1 MNLSSHLSQLKEKMA
16 DFDRVWAVTPHI
28 STTQLRLVL
37 TTSFIGLLGGCWT
50 LLPMFILNKPELETD
65 CNIDWKECKS
75 YACEN
80 ADLGT
85 VPAYYLIVFFSNY
98 CLKTALKD
106 CLVGN
111 LSGNGSCTVNGR
123 NMRSDFGLLCEN
135 YYLGAFIMSIPPGA
149 HFFGAFISG
158 PISDYLGRRI
168 AMILSIIGLTT
179 FSGMSA
185 FSWSAISFA
194 ACFIL
199 QHTFLHMGYVVA
211 SVYAIEIL
219 GPDMRHL
226 SIARKY
232 ET

>member
-1 MNLSSHLSQLKEKMA
+1 MLFLEAVQNIFGGLDVHLVIQIIFFNSH
-16 DFDRVWAVTPHI
+16 
-28 STTQLRLVL
+28 
-37 TTSFIGLLGGCWT
+37 
-50 LLPMFILNKPELETD
+50 
-65 CNIDWKECKS
+65 
-75 YACEN
+75 
-80 ADLGT
+80 
-85 VPAYYLIVFFSNY
+85 
-98 CLKTALKD
+98 CLKTFLKD

-111 LSGNGSCTVNGR
+111 SSGNGSCTVSGR

-179 FSGMSA
+179 FSGMVRKSTVIQPHISVYQRKNYCDHRSGMSA
-185 FSWSAISFA
+185 FTWSGISFA

-232 ET
+232 LAQILVEFEFIRAV